1 MKLQKILAR
10 FQKLHPKEIDLSLG
24 RIQKLCKKLGN
35 PEENLDCISVI
46 GTNGKY
52 STIQAIKAILNEA
65 KINCNIYTSP
75 HVQKINERF
84 IYNNKEIE
92 DDNLANLLTEVEEIN
107 NNEQITFFEI
117 LTAAFFY
124 GAKKYSNNINLIE
137 TGLFHRFDAT
147 NILKK
152 NLASVITTIGLD
164 HLDWLPKNEQTVD
177 KIIFEKT
184 SSLLKSNIIIS
195 KQTSKDIL
203 DKIKSSIK
211 ENKSKKIIFNDNY
224 NYYTN
229 ENNFFDYKDE
239 FGNLKLPLPN
249 LNGQFQLINI
259 SAAIATVRS
268 LKNLNITDEQIKKG
282 ITKIKS
288 IARLQEIKNGKLK
301 NLIKNNKLFVDG
313 SHNPLGAKVL
323 AEYLNTLSCKKHM
336 ILGMMLNKDHN
347 KYLSYFKGKINSLT
361 TIDIPNQENAIER
374 NELKNKLKLEDLKIN
389 SKPSIQEAI
398 SSIPLKDNDIILIT
412 GSLYLA
418 GEVLNLN

>member
-1 MKLQKILAR
+1 MKLQKTIERL
-10 FQKLHPKEIDLSLG
+10 QKLHPKKIDLNLD
-24 RIQKLCKKLGN
+24 RVQNLCKKIGN
-35 PEENLDCISVI
+35 PQENLDCISII

-52 STIQAIKAILNEA
+52 STIQAIKAIFTEA

-75 HVQKINERF
+75 HIQKINERF
-84 IYNNKEIE
+84 VYNNNEIE
-92 DDNLANLLTEVEEIN
+92 DDDLANLLSEVEEIN

-117 LTAAFFY
+117 LTATFFY
-124 GAKKYSNNINLIE
+124 GAKKFANNITLVE

-164 HLDWLPKNEQTVD
+164 HLDWLPKNEQTID

-184 SSLLKSNIIIS
+184 SSLLNSNIIIS
-195 KQTSKDIL
+195 KQASKDIL

-211 ENKSKKIIFNDNY
+211 ENKSKKIIFNDHY
-224 NYYTN
+224 NYSIN
-229 ENNFFDYKDE
+229 ENNFFYEDE

-249 LNGQFQLINI
+249 LIGQFQLTNI
-259 SAAIATVRS
+259 SAAIATVRN
-268 LKNLNITDEQIKKG
+268 LKNLNITDKQIKKG

-313 SHNPLGAKVL
+313 SHNSLGAKVL
-323 AEYLNTLSCKKHM
+323 ADYLDTLNCKKHM

-347 KYLSYFKGKINSLT
+347 EYISFFKGKINSLT
-361 TIDIPNQENAIER
+361 IIDIPNQENAIGR
-374 NELKNKLKLEDLKIN
+374 NELKNKLKLEGLKIN
-389 SKPSIQEAI
+389 SEPTIQEAI
-398 SSIPLKDNDIILIT
+398 SSIPLKDNEIIFIT

-418 GEVLNLN
+418 GEVLNVN

>member
-1 MKLQKILAR
+1 MKLQKIIERL
-10 FQKLHPKEIDLSLG
+10 QKLHPKKIDLNLD
-24 RIQKLCKKLGN
+24 RVQNLCKKIGN
-35 PEENLDCISVI
+35 PQENLDCISII

-52 STIQAIKAILNEA
+52 STIQAIKAIFTEA

-75 HVQKINERF
+75 HIQKINERF
-84 IYNNKEIE
+84 VYNNNEIE
-92 DDNLANLLTEVEEIN
+92 DDDLANLLSEVEEIN

-124 GAKKYSNNINLIE
+124 GAKKFTNNITLVE

-164 HLDWLPKNEQTVD
+164 HLDWLPKNEQTID

-184 SSLLKSNIIIS
+184 SSLLNSNIIIS
-195 KQTSKDIL
+195 KQASKDIL

-211 ENKSKKIIFNDNY
+211 ENKSKKIIFNDHY
-224 NYYTN
+224 NYSIN
-229 ENNFFDYKDE
+229 ENNFFYEDE

-249 LNGQFQLINI
+249 LIGQFQLTNI
-259 SAAIATVRS
+259 SAAIATVRN
-268 LKNLNITDEQIKKG
+268 LKNLNITDKQIKKG

-323 AEYLNTLSCKKHM
+323 ADYLDTLNCKKHM
-336 ILGMMLNKDHN
+336 ILGMMLNKNHN
-347 KYLSYFKGKINSLT
+347 EYISFFKGKINSLT
-361 TIDIPNQENAIER
+361 IIDIPNQENAIGR
-374 NELKNKLKLEDLKIN
+374 NELKNKLKLEGLKIN
-389 SKPSIQEAI
+389 SEPTIQEAI
-398 SSIPLKDNDIILIT
+398 SSIPLKVNEIIFIT

-418 GEVLNLN
+418 GEVLNVN

>member
-1 MKLQKILAR
+1 MKLQKIIERL
-10 FQKLHPKEIDLSLG
+10 QKLHSKKIDLNLD
-24 RIQKLCKKLGN
+24 RVQNLCKKLGN
-35 PEENLDCISVI
+35 PQENLDCISII

-52 STIQAIKAILNEA
+52 STIQTIKAIFTEA

-75 HVQKINERF
+75 HIQKINERF
-84 IYNNKEIE
+84 VYNNNEIE
-92 DDNLANLLTEVEEIN
+92 DDDLANLLSEVEEIN

-117 LTAAFFY
+117 LTATFFY
-124 GAKKYSNNINLIE
+124 GAKKFANNITLIE

-164 HLDWLPKNEQTVD
+164 HLDWLPKNEQIID

-184 SSLLKSNIIIS
+184 SSLLNSNIIIS
-195 KQTSKDIL
+195 KQASKDIL

-211 ENKSKKIIFNDNY
+211 ENKSKKIIFNDHY
-224 NYYTN
+224 NYSIN
-229 ENNFFDYKDE
+229 ENNFFYEDK

-249 LNGQFQLINI
+249 LIGRFQLTNI
-259 SAAIATVRS
+259 SAAIATVRN
-268 LKNLNITDEQIKKG
+268 LRNLNITDKQIKKG

-301 NLIKNNKLFVDG
+301 NLIKNNKLFIDG
-313 SHNPLGAKVL
+313 SHNPLGARVL
-323 AEYLNTLSCKKHM
+323 ADYLDTLNCKKHM

-347 KYLSYFKGKINSLT
+347 EYISYFKDKINSLT
-361 TIDIPNQENAIER
+361 TIDIPNQENAIGR
-374 NELKNKLKLEDLKIN
+374 NELKNKLKLEGLKIN

-398 SSIPLKDNDIILIT
+398 RSIPLKDNEIILIT

>member
-1 MKLQKILAR
+1 MKLQKIIERL
-10 FQKLHPKEIDLSLG
+10 QKLHPKKIDLNLN
-24 RIQKLCKKLGN
+24 RVQNLCKKIGN
-35 PEENLDCISVI
+35 PQENLDCISII

-52 STIQAIKAILNEA
+52 STIQAIKAIFTEA

-75 HVQKINERF
+75 HIQKINERF
-84 IYNNKEIE
+84 VYNNNEIE
-92 DDNLANLLTEVEEIN
+92 DDDLANLLSEVEEIN

-117 LTAAFFY
+117 LTATFFY
-124 GAKKYSNNINLIE
+124 GAKKFTNNITLVE

-164 HLDWLPKNEQTVD
+164 HLDWLPKNEQTID

-184 SSLLKSNIIIS
+184 SSLLNSNIIIS

-211 ENKSKKIIFNDNY
+211 ENKSKKIIFNDHY
-224 NYYTN
+224 NYSIN
-229 ENNFFDYKDE
+229 ENNFFYEDE

-249 LNGQFQLINI
+249 LIGRFQLTNI
-259 SAAIATVRS
+259 SAAIATVR
-268 LKNLNITDEQIKKG
+268 NLNITDKQIKKG

-313 SHNPLGAKVL
+313 SHNSLGAKVL
-323 AEYLNTLSCKKHM
+323 ADYLDTLSCKKHM

-347 KYLSYFKGKINSLT
+347 EYISYFKGKINSLT
-361 TIDIPNQENAIER
+361 TIDIPNQENAIGR
-374 NELKNKLKLEDLKIN
+374 NELKNKLKLEGLKIN
-389 SKPSIQEAI
+389 SKPSIQGAI
-398 SSIPLKDNDIILIT
+398 SSISLKDNEIILIT

>member
-1 MKLQKILAR
+1 MKLQKIIERL
-10 FQKLHPKEIDLSLG
+10 QKLHPKKIDLNLD
-24 RIQKLCKKLGN
+24 RVQNLCNKLGN
-35 PEENLDCISVI
+35 PQENLDCISII

-52 STIQAIKAILNEA
+52 STIQAIKAILNES

-75 HVQKINERF
+75 HIQKINERF
-84 IYNNKEIE
+84 VYNNCEIE
-92 DDNLANLLTEVEEIN
+92 DDDLANLLREVEEVN
-107 NNEQITFFEI
+107 NNQPITFFEI

-124 GAKKYSNNINLIE
+124 GAKKFANNITLVE
-137 TGLFHRFDAT
+137 TGLFHRYDAT

-164 HLDWLPKNEQTVD
+164 HLDWLPKNEQTID

-184 SSLLKSNIIIS
+184 SSLLNSNIIIS

-203 DKIKSSIK
+203 DKINSSIK
-211 ENKSKKIIFNDNY
+211 ENKSKKIIFNKHY
-224 NYYTN
+224 NYLLN
-229 ENNFFDYKDE
+229 ENNFFYYEDE

-249 LNGQFQLINI
+249 LIGQFQLANI
-259 SAAIATVRS
+259 SSAIATVRN
-268 LKNLNITDEQIKKG
+268 LRDLNITDEQIKIG

-323 AEYLNTLSCKKHM
+323 AEYLDTLNCKKHL

-347 KYLSYFKGKINSLT
+347 QYMSYFKGKINSLT
-361 TIDIPNQENAIER
+361 TIDIPNQENAIGR
-374 NELKNKLKLEDLKIN
+374 NELKNKLKFEDLEIN

-398 SSIPLKDNDIILIT
+398 SSIPLKNNEIILIT

>member
-1 MKLQKILAR
+1 MKLQKIIERL
-10 FQKLHPKEIDLSLG
+10 QKLHPKKIDLNLN
-24 RIQKLCKKLGN
+24 RVQNLCKKIGN
-35 PEENLDCISVI
+35 PQENLDCISII

-52 STIQAIKAILNEA
+52 STIQAIKAIFTEA
-65 KINCNIYTSP
+65 KINCNIYSSP
-75 HVQKINERF
+75 HIQKINERF
-84 IYNNKEIE
+84 VYNNNEIE
-92 DDNLANLLTEVEEIN
+92 DDDLANLLSEVEEIN

-117 LTAAFFY
+117 LTATFFY
-124 GAKKYSNNINLIE
+124 GAKKFSNNITLAE

-164 HLDWLPKNEQTVD
+164 HLDWLPKNEQTID

-184 SSLLKSNIIIS
+184 SSLLNSNIIIS

-211 ENKSKKIIFNDNY
+211 ENKSKKIIFNDHY
-224 NYYTN
+224 NYSIN
-229 ENNFFDYKDE
+229 ENNFFYEDE

-249 LNGQFQLINI
+249 LIGQFQLTNI
-259 SAAIATVRS
+259 SAAIATVRN
-268 LKNLNITDEQIKKG
+268 LKNLNITDKQIKKG

-323 AEYLNTLSCKKHM
+323 ADYLDTLNCKKHM

-347 KYLSYFKGKINSLT
+347 EYISFFKGKINSLT
-361 TIDIPNQENAIER
+361 IIDIPNQENAIGR
-374 NELKNKLKLEDLKIN
+374 NELKNKLKLEGLKIN
-389 SKPSIQEAI
+389 SEPTIQEAI
-398 SSIPLKDNDIILIT
+398 SSIPLKDNEIIFIT

-418 GEVLNLN
+418 GEVLNVN